1 MQKRWIPIT
10 VTAILGIALGL
21 AYGWLVSPVEYTNV
35 TPELLRSDFR
45 TDYVLMVAEAY
56 QVEQD
61 PELASL
67 KLAKL
72 GPEEPFIL
80 TDQAYEYARQYAYA
94 AEDLALIQE
103 LTLALQTWQP
113 FPPTVSP

>member
-1 MQKRWIPIT
+1 MKKRWIPIAIAT
-10 VTAILGIALGL
+10 ILGIALGL
-21 AYGWLVSPVEYTNV
+21 AYGWLISPVEYTNV

-56 QVEQD
+56 HVEQN
-61 PELASL
+61 PELASH
-67 KLAKL
+67 KLAIL
-72 GPEEPFIL
+72 GSEEPAVL
-80 TDQAYEYARQYAYA
+80 TSQAYEDARQYAYD

-113 FPPTVSP
+113 LPPTVSP